1 MQTDVFS
8 PKQAAALKALD
19 FVKSGMKLGL
29 GTGSTAALFVAALGE
44 RVAAGLQIVGVPTS
58 QATFRQASALKI
70 PLTTLEDCPE
80 LDLTIDGADEFDP
93 QFRLIKGGGGAL
105 LREKIVAATSRNMV
119 VITDSSKQVDHLGR
133 FPLPVEVNPFGI
145 GATTLAVRR
154 VAKDFGCVGAVQI
167 RGGNQPYLTDGGHYI
182 IDCAFGVIQNPEALS
197 AALFAIPGVVEHGLF
212 IGLASTIIVA
222 GSTGAHVL
230 TRP

>member
-1 MQTDVFS
+1 MQTDVIS

-70 PLTTLEDCPE
+70 PLTSLEDCPE

-105 LREKIVAATSRNMV
+105 LREKIVAAASQRMV
-119 VITDSSKQVDHLGR
+119 VITDSSKQVNHLGR

-145 GATTLAVRR
+145 GATKLAVHR
-154 VAKDFGCVGAVQI
+154 VAKEFGCAGEVQI
-167 RGGNQPYLTDGGHYI
+167 RGGKQPYVTDGGHYI
-182 IDCAFGVIQNPEALS
+182 IDCAFGVIQDPDALS
-197 AALFAIPGVVEHGLF
+197 TALFAIPGVVEHGLF
-212 IGLASTIIVA
+212 IHLASTIIVA
-222 GSTGAHVL
+222 GSAGASVL
-230 TRP
+230 LRP